1 MDSHLAS
8 LQNRGLAYCFAS
20 SLTRI
25 LVAREIACDFSGFD
39 QVFLWDGPLEITVGG
54 GGGGW
59 CKIFGAW
66 IFF

>member
-8 LQNRGLAYCFAS
+8 LQNRGLAYCFAY

-25 LVAREIACDFSGFD
+25 LVAREIAYDFS
-39 QVFLWDGPLEITVGG
+39 VFLWDGPLEITVGG
-54 GGGGW
+54 GGGGK

>member
-8 LQNRGLAYCFAS
+8 LQNRGLAYCFAY

-25 LVAREIACDFSGFD
+25 LVAREIACEFSGFD

-54 GGGGW
+54 WGW
-59 CKIFGAW
+59 GVV
-66 IFF
+66 